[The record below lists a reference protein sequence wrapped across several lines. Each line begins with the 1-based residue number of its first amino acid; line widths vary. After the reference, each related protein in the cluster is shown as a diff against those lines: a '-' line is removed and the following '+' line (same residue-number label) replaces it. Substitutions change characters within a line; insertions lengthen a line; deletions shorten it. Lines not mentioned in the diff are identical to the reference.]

1 MMIIKSPLITEKV
14 TGMIDSDNTME
25 FLVNMRAIKPE
36 IKKTV
41 EDMFDVEVVSVRTM
55 ITPRGEKKAI
65 VKLAGEN
72 KANELATRLGLL

>member
-1 MMIIKSPLITEKV
+1 MMVIKSPLITEKV

-25 FLVNMRAIKPE
+25 FLVNMKAIKPD
-36 IKKTV
+36 IKKAI
-41 EDMFDVEVVSVRTM
+41 ESQFDVDVVSIRTM

>member
-1 MMIIKSPLITEKV
+1 MMIIKRPLITEKV
-14 TGMIDSDNTME
+14 TGMIDSNNTME
-25 FLVNMRAIKPE
+25 FLVNMKAIKPD
-36 IKKTV
+36 IKKAV
-41 EDMFDVEVVSVRTM
+41 EDLFDIEVVSVRTM